1 MVTIIIIMIIIIIII
16 NNHKLI
22 ITIIIATIMTINQQ
36 NSTKVEKT
44 RRHRKSIG
52 KWFASPPFTDPL
64 FTPHLILLFL
74 FLFSST
80 ISIVVILHKAGV
92 ILATAQ
98 YLFGK
103 NHGCHRWLLRQLNAG
118 ERKKF
123 VQWGISM
130 ERKNRES
137 CGEMEFSYPLPLSST
152 PTLK

>member
-80 ISIVVILHKAGV
+80 ISIVVITHKAGV

-123 VQWGISM
+123 VQWGFQSKG
-130 ERKNRES
+130 RTGKVV
-137 CGEMEFSYPLPLSST
+137 GEWNSPTPFPCLPLQ
-152 PTLK
+152 L